1 MMIKGRS
8 AVRAFILVALLA
20 GCSSQSSATPPG
32 VRIARDVFGYNE
44 KYAASNETIV
54 ISGTFA
60 RSAGLAAL
68 RRAAGR
74 LFLVDEDGVEHS
86 DDRDFPPLDSQ
97 GRELY
102 TPNYVS
108 DPTIVA
114 RGIELYVDCKGVIVA
129 PMRARFLRILEEEL
143 HVLGA
148 VLVSSLT

>member
-1 MMIKGRS
+1 M
-8 AVRAFILVALLA
+8 LVALLA
-20 GCSSQSSATPPG
+20 ACSHSSASPSG

-54 ISGTFA
+54 ISGNFA

-86 DDRDFPPLDSQ
+86 DDRDFPPLDSR

-114 RGIELYVDCKGVIVA
+114 RGIELYVDCKGVIVP
-129 PMRARFLRILEEEL
+129 PMRDRFLRILEEEL
-143 HVLGA
+143 HVLGT
-148 VLVSSLT
+148 VLVSSVT